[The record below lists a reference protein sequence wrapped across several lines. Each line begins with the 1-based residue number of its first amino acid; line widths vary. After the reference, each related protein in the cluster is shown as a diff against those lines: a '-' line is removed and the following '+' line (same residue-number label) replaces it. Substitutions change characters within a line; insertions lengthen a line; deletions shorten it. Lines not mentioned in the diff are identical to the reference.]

1 MWKSAVLNLF
11 KNWRIVT
18 QSDNALSDHGID
30 LLASKS
36 TQNQNEEYAQPIVN
50 YEPLQFKF
58 DSGAEVNVLTRNY
71 LNKVIL
77 KTQRSSKLKLS
88 NATF

>member
-1 MWKSAVLNLF
+1 MAAIFYLRSAQRTEKSAVIVINWGILWKSAVLNLF

-50 YEPLQFKF
+50 Y
-58 DSGAEVNVLTRNY
+58 
-71 LNKVIL
+71 
-77 KTQRSSKLKLS
+77 
-88 NATF
+88 